1 MSVEYITSGS
11 VTKGVRYIISSVTE
25 YDAGE
30 YSCTATNNFGSD
42 TRHLTLTVNI
52 GSGGGG
58 SGDGESNWEPIIAFY
73 QDSEIWSSLLA
84 FITSSSK

>member
-11 VTKGVRYIISSVTE
+11 VTEGVRYIISSVTE

-30 YSCTATNNFGSD
+30 YFCTATNKFGSD
-42 TRHLTLTVNI
+42 TSHLTLTVAI

-58 SGDGESNWEPIIAFY
+58 SGDGESNGEPIIAFY
-73 QDSEIWSSLLA
+73 QDPEIWSSILA
-84 FITSSSK
+84 FITSFTK